1 MGPER
6 GGVEPRFFFDRN
18 LGKRVHEALEKE
30 GWLVEKHD
38 DHFSPD
44 TPDEVLFRAVSDRDW
59 IFITQDKR
67 IRFRAAER
75 RALLDYGLRTFS
87 LVSTANLSAQD
98 TIEVLRRAHEAMV
111 QTVADVDGPFVV
123 GIYKDGSLKALNIK

>member
-18 LGKRVHEALEKE
+18 LGKRVPEALEKE

>member
-1 MGPER
+1 VGPER

-18 LGKRVHEALEKE
+18 LGKRVPEALEKE